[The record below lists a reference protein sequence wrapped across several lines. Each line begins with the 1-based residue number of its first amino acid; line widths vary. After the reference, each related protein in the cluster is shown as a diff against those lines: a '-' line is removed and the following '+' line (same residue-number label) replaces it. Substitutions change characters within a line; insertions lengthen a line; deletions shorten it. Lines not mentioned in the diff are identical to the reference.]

1 MKLKYSFES
10 VEMGDETIFVP
21 VGEGADQVNGVVK
34 LNKEGLEIVN
44 LLKNSITKAEIVEI
58 LSAKYEN
65 DQQTLS
71 KWVDRVVDALSVAG
85 LIDNY

>member
-1 MKLKYSFES
+1 
-10 VEMGDETIFVP
+10 MGDETILVP

>member
-1 MKLKYSFES
+1 
-10 VEMGDETIFVP
+10 MGDETILVP
-21 VGEGADQVNGVVK
+21 VGEGADQVNGVDK
-34 LNKEGLEIVN
+34 INKEGLEIEKKK
-44 LLKNSITKAEIVEI
+44 KNSITKAEIVEI